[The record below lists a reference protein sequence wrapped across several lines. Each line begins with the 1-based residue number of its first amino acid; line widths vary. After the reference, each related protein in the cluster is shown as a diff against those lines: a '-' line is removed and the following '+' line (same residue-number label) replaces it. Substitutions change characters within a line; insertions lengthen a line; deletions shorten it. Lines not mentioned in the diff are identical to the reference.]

1 MRSEPPHFEVHCPSC
16 DVTFAVGTRHCIHC
30 GGATTESGS
39 QSGSQSRFGRAGP
52 KELDPEW
59 DNAMPFPIL
68 TEEAEA
74 APISAMDAQ
83 LAPFD
88 DVEQASEEP
97 RSGRSILRSLGSLI
111 WIALL
116 IAFSLSGR
124 TCGD

>member
-1 MRSEPPHFEVHCPSC
+1 
-16 DVTFAVGTRHCIHC
+16 
-30 GGATTESGS
+30 
-39 QSGSQSRFGRAGP
+39 
-52 KELDPEW
+52 
-59 DNAMPFPIL
+59 MPFPIL
-68 TEEAEA
+68 TEEVEA

-97 RSGRSILRSLGSLI
+97 RSGRSILRTLGSLI